1 MMQWIIV
8 IALYALGMGLFH
20 VLGGLG
26 AAAEHLRSWGEAHAT
41 IRHSS
46 ASTSS

>member
-1 MMQWIIV
+1 MQWIIV
-8 IALYALGMGLFH
+8 IALYAFGMGLFY

-26 AAAEHLRSWGEAHAT
+26 AAAEHLKSWGEART
-41 IRHSS
+41 SIPQNS